1 MVKDRARSR
10 KRAMAKLR
18 EEKSSNSKRR
28 RASHRARKESSRM
41 QRLRVSRRRRRMRLP
56 IRSLQPPSEKV
67 KRVKRA
73 TDMLR

>member
-18 EEKSSNSKRR
+18 EEKSSSRRR
-28 RASHRARKESSRM
+28 RASHRARKESSKM
-41 QRLRVSRRRRRMRLP
+41 QRLRVSRRRRRMRLL
-56 IRSLQPPSEKV
+56 IRSLQLPSEKV